1 MKTVPTHIHQA
12 NSHKLDTLEK
22 SIKPM
27 ESQIKFQWIAYKEAK
42 VAYWDYY
49 RIHYIYL
56 HPDTGGHLALPILIM
71 WLLAVYFLDL
81 VFSYNIAEYQA
92 KQSFHG
98 NHYAIVV
105 ATLVFPLAFV
115 AAEIFINFMTDD
127 AKKTAEL
134 HSFHSSN
141 VWKYRAW
148 IVASIGFAL
157 VIPVLYIMTGFA
169 GMAKSGNPIFIGLLF
184 GLTLMV
190 GIVHLVTIFAGD
202 QMVLAKERI
211 VSIWGYNRRKKR
223 MQATYNRLVK
233 MTDYAEGLYRDYGRL
248 AIATNGS
255 QGSLFMPISPSEL
268 VRYIIRYIARDYYHI
283 PAGEEP
289 GFDDRDDDDDLHP
302 PRSIAG

>member
-1 MKTVPTHIHQA
+1 MKTTPTHIQLD
-12 NSHKLDTLEK
+12 NNRKLDTKEKEIK
-22 SIKPM
+22 SI
-27 ESQIKFQWIAYKEAK
+27 ESPIKFQWISYREAK
-42 VAYWDYY
+42 FAHWSYY
-49 RIHYIYL
+49 QTHYSYL
-56 HPDTGGHLALPILIM
+56 HPEMGGHLALPILVM
-71 WLLAVYFLDL
+71 WLFAVYFLDL

-98 NHYAIVV
+98 NPYAILL
-105 ATLVFPLAFV
+105 ATLIFPLAFV

-134 HSFHSSN
+134 HGYHSSN

-202 QMVLAKERI
+202 RMVLAKERI

-255 QGSLFMPISPSEL
+255 QGSLFMPIAPSEL

-289 GFDDRDDDDDLHP
+289 GFDDRDDDDDRHL
-302 PRSIAG
+302 PRSSGF